1 MEDRILYDEHK
12 ISIISCV
19 NDERM
24 YDEACLYL
32 EHLNIPDGME
42 VELIAVRGAESMA
55 GGYQEAMLSSD
66 AKYKIYMHQDV
77 FLINN
82 DILVALV
89 DIFRSD
95 TSVGMIGLIGAEKLA
110 ADNPCWWIG
119 TKECGA
125 IMAKEAPEKNCC
137 GVRTVA
143 KGSYMDVD
151 AIDGAFM
158 ATQYDVPWRE
168 DLFKGWHFYDTSQTF
183 EFRNAGYRTVIPR
196 QTEPWFIHFNGRKFP
211 GKDYEEA
218 MAIFARNYRW

>member
-1 MEDRILYDEHK
+1 MEDNVFYDEHK

-32 EHLNIPDGME
+32 EHLNVPVGME

-55 GGYQEAMLSSD
+55 GGYQEAMRSSN

-77 FLINN
+77 FLTNR
-82 DILVALV
+82 DILVAIV

-95 TSVGMIGLIGAEKLA
+95 TSVGLIGLIGAEKLA
-110 ADNPCWWIG
+110 TDNPCWWIG
-119 TKECGA
+119 TKQCGA
-125 IMAKEAPEKNCC
+125 IVSKEAPD
-137 GVRTVA
+137 
-143 KGSYMDVD
+143 KGHRSVCTIAEGACMDVE

-158 ATQYDVPWRE
+158 ATQCDLPWRT

-183 EFRNAGYRTVIPR
+183 EFRNSGYRTVIPR

-211 GKDYEEA
+211 GEDYEEA
-218 MAIFARNYRW
+218 MMVFVQNYKW

>member
-1 MEDRILYDEHK
+1 MEDKILYDEHK

-24 YDEACLYL
+24 YNEACLYL
-32 EHLNIPDGME
+32 EHLTIPEGME

-55 GGYQEAMLSSD
+55 GGYQEAMFSSD

-77 FLINN
+77 FFINK
-82 DILVALV
+82 DILIKLME
-89 DIFRSD
+89 IFRSD
-95 TSVGMIGLIGAEKLA
+95 ALVGMIGLIGAEKLA
-110 ADNPCWWIG
+110 PGNPCWWIG

-125 IMAKEAPEKNCC
+125 IVAKEASEKNRWAVCASAEGIC
-137 GVRTVA
+137 
-143 KGSYMDVD
+143 MDVE

-158 ATQYDVPWRE
+158 ATQYDLPWRT

-211 GKDYEEA
+211 GKDYEKA
-218 MAIFARNYRW
+218 MEIFAKHYKW